1 MPRLINLIQLRL
13 SFLLA
18 RYAKL
23 NVPWGS
29 PFAISIEPTTSC
41 NLRCPQ
47 CPSGLRSFSRATG
60 MIDPET
66 NRLIIDQLGASLA
79 YITYYFQGE
88 PLLHPHFSEMV
99 AYASRKRIFTQTST
113 NAHHLNV
120 VNCEKLIKSGL
131 SSLIISIDGASQA
144 TYEKYRIGGSLDK
157 VILGT
162 RTLVESKKT
171 LKSQYPKV
179 IWQFI
184 VFNHNKN
191 EIEEVKK
198 LALEVGV
205 DEIQIKSAQIYD
217 FEEGNEMIPEGHEFS
232 RYIQTSDGYRIS
244 SDLPNHCWR
253 MWQGCVFT
261 WDGNV
266 VPCCFDKDAKH
277 VMGNIHEQHFSEI
290 WKSTSYRQF
299 RQQLSIKRKNIDI
312 CTNCSEG
319 LKTPVKNRV
328 FENVK
333 T

>member
-13 SFLLA
+13 SFWLSK
-18 RYAKL
+18 YI
-23 NVPWGS
+23 NIPVPWGG

-47 CPSGLRSFSRATG
+47 CPSGLRSFSRPTG
-60 MIDPET
+60 MMDPET
-66 NRLIIDQLGASLA
+66 NRRIIDQLGPSLA

-88 PLLHPHFSEMV
+88 PLLHPHLEEMV
-99 AYASRKRIFTQTST
+99 SYASAKRIYTQTST
-113 NAHHLNV
+113 NAHHLTLSNS
-120 VNCEKLIKSGL
+120 EKLIRSGL
-131 SSLIISIDGASQA
+131 SSIIISIDGARQE
-144 TYEKYRIGGSLDK
+144 TYEKYRIGGKIEK
-157 VILGT
+157 VIQGT
-162 RTLVESKKT
+162 RTLVETKRIH
-171 LKSQYPKV
+171 KSRNPKV

-184 VFNHNKN
+184 VFNHNKD

-198 LALEVGV
+198 LALETGV

-217 FEEGNEMIPEGHEFS
+217 FEQGNEMIPEGHEFS
-232 RYIQTSDGYRIS
+232 RYVSTPRGFKIA

-277 VMGNIHEQHFSEI
+277 VMGNIHSASFASI
-290 WKSTSYRQF
+290 WKSPDYLKFRRQLANT
-299 RQQLSIKRKNIDI
+299 RRNIDI
-312 CTNCSEG
+312 CSNCSEG
-319 LKTPVKNRV
+319 LKTPVTKRV
-328 FENVK
+328 LENTV